1 MSRLPLHGFNGLF
14 YLEMTHVESV
24 CPQLRKRWFC
34 PVGVCHP
41 QSNLRLFIC
50 LISLVEELNYYIISR
65 AQAWLCAY
73 LIWPAQV
80 YQKQILW
87 YSSLK
92 SATFFTANVMQT
104 VRRSSLSS
112 AQISAA
118 ASIAC
123 RGVLRVSLSE
133 TCSKFICPGLAA
145 VLNAKISKWNAMAFI
160 TWAVRLVTTLDPFDL
175 NISKSALRALLEQS
189 NTC

>member
-1 MSRLPLHGFNGLF
+1 MSHLPLHGFNGLF
-14 YLEMTHVESV
+14 YLEMARVESV

-65 AQAWLCAY
+65 VQAWLCAY

-80 YQKQILW
+80 YHKQILW

-112 AQISAA
+112 AQISCCCKHCLQRSAQGLTFWDMQQIHL
-118 ASIAC
+118 SWISGSLKC
-123 RGVLRVSLSE
+123 KDFQVKCYGVCYMGSQTGDHV
-133 TCSKFICPGLAA
+133 G
-145 VLNAKISKWNAMAFI
+145 
-160 TWAVRLVTTLDPFDL
+160 PFW
-175 NISKSALRALLEQS
+175 S
-189 NTC
+189 